1 VVGARGSIQGAVFVV
16 EVVDGV
22 RIIWSF
28 FFPKKKCAGD
38 DGSKVIVDSRKLKD
52 TENAVV
58 TYHNPLDNVP
68 DLARIFY
75 DRC

>member
-1 VVGARGSIQGAVFVV
+1 MSRTTNI
-16 EVVDGV
+16 
-22 RIIWSF
+22 F
-28 FFPKKKCAGD
+28 FFFSKTNCVGN

-52 TENAVV
+52 KENAVV

-75 DRC
+75 DRCLTNCFFL